1 MEPVPPSGLPG
12 DRAGGD
18 LGRLIE
24 RGVSASGDRPL
35 LTWYHRALGQ
45 RVELSLRTF
54 GNWVAKTANLLVE
67 ELGLGAGDRVA
78 TLLPSHWQ
86 GPVVLAGCW
95 RAGVSVVPA
104 GGCPAGSRP
113 AVGGK
118 AVAAALAEA
127 GCAAC
132 FVHEELLPEVLPRF
146 RGAALP
152 LLAITADPLGRGAV
166 DLGAALPFTRLAA
179 SMPDHFDGDGAAPG
193 VEALLVPEPGGG
205 RSFTQGELVA
215 AAADLGA
222 RLGLGGGDRIYSGLD
237 LDAAAG
243 AVAGVVLPLAT
254 GTGVVLEREPDLAAL
269 PERLAGERVT
279 VALLTAEQA
288 RTVQAGAGLDPGIR
302 LAVEPF
308 IDGSFR
314 PS

>member
-1 MEPVPPSGLPG
+1 
-12 DRAGGD
+12 
-18 LGRLIE
+18 
-24 RGVSASGDRPL
+24 
-35 LTWYHRALGQ
+35 
-45 RVELSLRTF
+45 
-54 GNWVAKTANLLVE
+54 
-67 ELGLGAGDRVA
+67 
-78 TLLPSHWQ
+78 
-86 GPVVLAGCW
+86 VVLAGCW

-113 AVGGK
+113 VAERE
-118 AVAAALAEA
+118 AAAAALAEA

-132 FVHEELLPEVLPRF
+132 FVHEELLTQVPSRF
-146 RGAALP
+146 HGAAPP

-166 DLGAALPFTRLAA
+166 DLGAALPFARLAA
-179 SMPDHFDGDGAAPG
+179 SMPDHFVGEGAAPG
-193 VEALLVPEPGGG
+193 VEALLVPEPGFG
-205 RSFTQGELVA
+205 RSWTQGELVA

-222 RLGLGGGDRIYSGLD
+222 RLGLRGGDRVYSGLD
-237 LDAAAG
+237 LDEAAG

-279 VALLTAEQA
+279 VALLTAAQA
-288 RTVQAGAGLDPGIR
+288 RTVQAGPGLDPGVR

-308 IDGSFR
+308 IGGSFK